1 MKRNLERRF
10 SPFDLLLVLA
20 LVAVLVVNIAISG
33 RLPDPG
39 MRKASREAVTAT
51 GTGAG
56 KVGDVVVEVTA
67 DKSNLYSVK
76 VLEQNETPGIGS
88 LAVEQLPAAM
98 VEANSVAVDSISS
111 ATVTSEA
118 IKAAV
123 CAALTEAGF
132 NPADFGYVEPTPAPM
147 PEPTP
152 EPTPKPETAPAEP
165 AGDVQTAT
173 GTGTGI
179 DGNVVVEVKADA
191 NTIYE
196 VNVLEQNETPGIGSV
211 AVEKLPGAMVEA
223 NSIEVDG
230 ISGATVTSTAIKT
243 AVAEALT
250 SMGFDPAAYQGAAAK
265 PAAPA
270 EPAAPASPAS
280 EGSGAMKVQTMSG
293 VTVMHAADWKEQF
306 PEQYNSWMMTRES
319 SEAEDYLEIY
329 PMLRTLYEGYG
340 FAKDYKAARGHYYDV
355 QDIEA
360 TGRPHPL
367 ANCWTCKT
375 PDFTNM
381 VNEEGISAYQ
391 KDWSEV
397 QAQITEGISCY
408 TCHANNPGPITVTHT
423 YWIDAVGDDF
433 DRIAPANLACGQCH
447 NEYYFAP
454 DTKATTIA
462 HNSLA
467 SMAPETMLAYF
478 NDGANFPN
486 GEPFAD
492 WTNPRTGVK
501 QIKVQHPEFETFLGA
516 GSPHAGTF
524 TCADCHMP
532 VETRADGSTYHSHN
546 LISPLDNPALL
557 ENTCSVCHKDLASEV
572 RAVQQK
578 VETRTYEV
586 GYELEYLTELLAQ
599 AVESGKY
606 TDEDL
611 AEIRRLAR
619 DSQFYWDFVFVENA
633 EGVHNPS
640 LTYDCL
646 DRADALCGEAT
657 QLLFAL
663 TR

>member
-1 MKRNLERRF
+1 MKRNLEKRF
-10 SPFDLLLVLA
+10 SKFDLLLFAA
-20 LVAVLVVNIAISG
+20 LLVVLVVNIVVSG

-39 MRKASREAVTAT
+39 MRKASRDAVTVT

-67 DKSNLYSVK
+67 DKSNIYSVK
-76 VLEQNETPGIGS
+76 VLEQNETEGIGS
-88 LAVEQLPAAM
+88 LAVEQLPAAI
-98 VEANSVAVDSISS
+98 VGANSVAVDSVST

-123 CAALTEAGF
+123 CSALKDAGF
-132 NPADFGYVEPTPAPM
+132 TPADFGYVEPTPAPT

-152 EPTPKPETAPAEP
+152 EPAPKPAASGT
-165 AGDVQTAT
+165 QTAQ
-173 GTGTGI
+173 GSGNGI
-179 DGNVVVEVKADA
+179 DGKIVVEVKADEG
-191 NTIYE
+191 TIYE
-196 VNVLEQNETPGIGSV
+196 VNILEQNETPGIGSV
-211 AVEKLPGAMVEA
+211 AVEKLPAAIVEA
-223 NSIEVDG
+223 NSLDIDG
-230 ISGATVTSTAIKT
+230 ITGATVSSTAIKT
-243 AVAEALT
+243 AVSEALT
-250 SMGFDPAAYQGAAAK
+250 AMGFDPASYQGAAAA
-265 PAAPA
+265 PAEEAESAA
-270 EPAAPASPAS
+270 EPAAEAN
-280 EGSGAMKVQTMSG
+280 GAMKVQTMSG
-293 VTVMHAADWKEQF
+293 VTVTHASDWAKEF
-306 PEQYNSWMMTRES
+306 PNQYNTWLQTQES
-319 SEAEDYLEIY
+319 KDAEDYLEIY
-329 PMLRTLYEGYG
+329 PMLRGLYEGYG

-375 PDFTNM
+375 PDFTIM
-381 VNEEGISAYQ
+381 VNEEGIEAYK
-391 KDWSEV
+391 KDWTEV

-408 TCHANNPGPITVTHT
+408 NCHANTPGTITVTHT

-433 DRIAPANLACGQCH
+433 DKIAPANLACGQCH

-462 HNSLA
+462 HNSLE
-467 SMAPETMLAYF
+467 SMAPETILAYF
-478 NDGANFPN
+478 NDGSNFPD

-492 WTNPRTGVK
+492 WTNPRTGVR

-516 GSPHAGTF
+516 GSPHASTF

-532 VETRADGSTYHSHN
+532 VETSADGATYHSHN

-557 ENTCSVCHKDLASEV
+557 ENTCSLCHQDLKSEV
-572 RAVQQK
+572 RAVQNK
-578 VETRTYEV
+578 VETLTYTV
-586 GYELEYLTELLAQ
+586 GYRLEYLTELLAQ
-599 AVESGKY
+599 AVASGAY

-611 AEIRRLAR
+611 AEIRQLAR
-619 DSQFYWDFVFVENA
+619 DGQFYWDFVFVENA

-646 DRADALCGEAT
+646 ERADALCAQAT
-657 QLLFAL
+657 ELLLAL

>member
-1 MKRNLERRF
+1 MKRQKNEKLLNLIGMSCGLF
-10 SPFDLLLVLA
+10 LVLLLAIHIVSGILA
-20 LVAVLVVNIAISG
+20 NHVPSG
-33 RLPDPG
+33 AQTLT
-39 MRKASREAVTAT
+39 ASAP
-51 GTGAG
+51 G
-56 KVGDVVVEVTA
+56 KVGDVTVELVA
-67 DKSNLYSVK
+67 DAKKIYKVS
-76 VLEQNETPGIGS
+76 VLEHSETEGIGT
-88 LAVEQLPAAM
+88 LAVDALPGVI
-98 VEANSVAVDSISS
+98 VESQTLAVDS
-111 ATVTSEA
+111 V
-118 IKAAV
+118 
-123 CAALTEAGF
+123 
-132 NPADFGYVEPTPAPM
+132 
-147 PEPTP
+147 
-152 EPTPKPETAPAEP
+152 
-165 AGDVQTAT
+165 
-173 GTGTGI
+173 
-179 DGNVVVEVKADA
+179 
-191 NTIYE
+191 
-196 VNVLEQNETPGIGSV
+196 
-211 AVEKLPGAMVEA
+211 
-223 NSIEVDG
+223 
-230 ISGATVTSTAIKT
+230 SGATVTSDAIK
-243 AVAEALT
+243 L
-250 SMGFDPAAYQGAAAK
+250 AAARALESGGIA
-265 PAAPA
+265 PETFGGSIPA
-270 EPAAPASPAS
+270 EPEASVAL
-280 EGSGAMKVQTMSG
+280 KVQTMSG
-293 VTVMHAADWKEQF
+293 VTVKHAADWKEQF

-319 SEAEDYLEIY
+319 SEAEDYLELY

-381 VNEEGISAYQ
+381 VNEEGVSAYQ
-391 KDWSEV
+391 KDWTEV

-408 TCHANNPGPITVTHT
+408 TCHENAPGEITVTHT

-433 DRIAPANLACGQCH
+433 DKIAPANLACGQCH

-462 HNSLA
+462 HTSLE

-532 VETRADGSTYHSHN
+532 VETAADGTTYHSHN
-546 LISPLDNPALL
+546 LISPLDNPTLL
-557 ENTCSVCHKDLASEV
+557 ENTCSACHKDLASEV
-572 RAVQQK
+572 RGVQQK

-606 TDEDL
+606 ADEEL
-611 AEIRRLAR
+611 AEIRQLAR